1 MKPDEWNDSGPFD
14 KLEYCYTMLALF
26 QDCKNTELEMIKTLW
41 QQVHELRE
49 RVNELENPNE

>member
-1 MKPDEWNDSGPFD
+1 MTPTEWNTSSPYD

-49 RVNELENPNE
+49 RVNELENPDD

>member
-1 MKPDEWNDSGPFD
+1 MRPDEWNDSSPFD

-49 RVNELENPNE
+49 RVNELENPDD

>member
-1 MKPDEWNDSGPFD
+1 MKPDEWRDSHPYD

-41 QQVHELRE
+41 QQVSELRE
-49 RVNELENPNE
+49 RIQELEEKP